1 MLGVNLVHT
10 RNLLIL
16 KHNLFSMKVNTG
28 HETSGQQSSQINYSI
43 RQRQFKEGNY
53 PPHYHVLMMCVNNSI
68 YAMKSLTDSIT
79 KELRVN
85 SLMTAFAT
93 VYDTIWQPRSSIS
106 EVLYTK
112 LERILQC
119 WPADRDDAAAAR
131 FNKLSYR

>member
-1 MLGVNLVHT
+1 MLGVNSVHT

-68 YAMKSLTDSIT
+68 YAMKSSTGQHHQGVMSQQPNDS
-79 KELRVN
+79 
-85 SLMTAFAT
+85 FC
-93 VYDTIWQPRSSIS
+93 YSI
-106 EVLYTK
+106 
-112 LERILQC
+112 
-119 WPADRDDAAAAR
+119 
-131 FNKLSYR
+131 